1 MMKLAIPILFFCTFA
16 TAQDTIPEQLQF
28 NGYVKDL
35 QSLTY
40 QENFTNLIT
49 GNLIHNRLNLRWIPS
64 TRITASAELR
74 NRLFWGEEVS
84 LTPSFSSTLRN
95 NNEAIDLS
103 VNWIDEPRMVFH
115 TNIDRL
121 WIDYHHDK
129 WSLRLGRQRINWG
142 IGTTWNPNDL
152 FNTFNF
158 LDFDYEERPGADAV
172 KFQYLTGAMSHVEFA
187 FSLAENKNRG
197 IAAVKYF
204 TNVANYDLQ
213 FIAGLFQEQP
223 TLGMGWSGSIRNT
236 GFKGE
241 LQYFFLSANNREQL
255 NLSVEADHV
264 FAGGWYL
271 NAGVLLNNLGQD
283 ESPLLWETASL
294 ELSPRNLMPTKW
306 NTVLTINKEITPLI
320 SINTTA
326 IYTPGTNLLILLP
339 YFSFSLTENVGVN
352 VVWQS
357 FFAEG
362 FARFD
367 DISHRVFL
375 RMKWNF

>member
-1 MMKLAIPILFFCTFA
+1 MRLAIPILFFWTAA
-16 TAQDTIPEQLQF
+16 TAQDTIPERIQF
-28 NGYVKDL
+28 NGYIKDL

-40 QENFTNLIT
+40 QKDFTNLIT
-49 GNLIHNRLNLRWIPS
+49 GNLIHNRLNFKWIPS
-64 TRITASAELR
+64 TRITAGAELR

-84 LTPSFSSTLRN
+84 LTPSFSSRLRN
-95 NNEAIDLS
+95 DNEAIDLS

-172 KFQYLTGAMSHVEFA
+172 KLQYLTGVMSHVEFA
-187 FSLAENKNRG
+187 FSVAGKKNKG
-197 IAAVKYF
+197 IAAIKYF
-204 TNVANYDLQ
+204 TNVTNYDLQ
-213 FIAGLFQEQP
+213 FIAGWYQDQP
-223 TLGMGWSGSIRNT
+223 TLGMGWSGSIRET

-241 LQYFFLSANNREQL
+241 VQYFFLRDNNREQL
-255 NLSVEADHV
+255 NVSVEADHL
-264 FAGGWYL
+264 FAGAWYVS
-271 NAGVLLNNLGQD
+271 AGVLLNNLGQD

-294 ELSPRNLMPTKW
+294 EVSPRNLMPTKW

-320 SINTTA
+320 SVNTTA

-339 YFSFSLTENVGVN
+339 YFTFSLTENVGVN
-352 VVWQS
+352 LVWQS

-362 FARFD
+362 LAGFD
-367 DISHRVFL
+367 DISHRAFL
-375 RMKWNF
+375 RIKWNF

>member
-1 MMKLAIPILFFCTFA
+1 MKLAIPILFFWTAA
-16 TAQDTIPEQLQF
+16 TAQDTIPERLQF

-49 GNLIHNRLNLRWIPS
+49 GNLIHNRLNFKWIPS
-64 TRITASAELR
+64 TRITAGAEFR

-84 LTPSFSSTLRN
+84 LTPFFSSRLRN
-95 NNEAIDLS
+95 SNEAVDLS

-187 FSLAENKNRG
+187 FSFAEKKNKE
-197 IAAVKYF
+197 IAAIKYF

-213 FIAGLFQEQP
+213 FIAGWFQEQP
-223 TLGMGWSGSIRNT
+223 TLGMGWSGSIRDT

-241 LQYFFLSANNREQL
+241 VQYFFLKGSNREQL
-255 NLSVEADHV
+255 NASVEADHV
-264 FAGGWYL
+264 FSGGWYVS
-271 NAGVLLNNLGQD
+271 AGVLLNNLGQD
-283 ESPLLWETASL
+283 ESPLLLETASL
-294 ELSPRNLMPTKW
+294 EISPRNLMPTKW

-320 SINTTA
+320 SVNTTT

-339 YFSFSLTENVGVN
+339 NFTFSLTENVGVN
-352 VVWQS
+352 LVWQS

-362 FARFD
+362 LAGFD
-367 DISHRVFL
+367 DISHRAFL
-375 RMKWNF
+375 RIKWNF